1 MSAGMIRARDS
12 VVALEYTALEG
23 PPGSRRLATGVVI
36 NLRGDVLSVRIDPP
50 SAATSSAPGSI
61 STGSGATGYPT
72 IVAHDASG
80 RRHLAHWVA
89 ADPETGLTLLQIA
102 PRAVRPI
109 QIAAEEPTLGSQVF
123 VVGNP
128 FGLGH
133 SVSRGHIAG
142 LDRALKVG
150 SHQLGGLIQVQ
161 APLYPGDSGAV
172 VANLR
177 GQLLGLIRSGL
188 AIPATAK
195 DRAER
200 DNDFGFALAVRDVL
214 WVADQLRARGHVD
227 RAYLGVRLESAA
239 ATLHPHPEA
248 GSHPSPDV
256 DVILEGAVLLEVMA
270 GTPAALAGLQAGD
283 VIVAVDG
290 QPVRS
295 PHDLTDRLD
304 RLPAQTMIHLDIVR
318 ARGPQRQHMTLALRT
333 SSRTEAGTQA
343 DLFPAPGAP
352 VPQLSSPR
360 PVQTEPVTALAG
372 PDSMPPSPASSLTVV
387 PATAPAAATSAVPS
401 AASATASLITP
412 PTPAASSVPDST
424 IGQVEARPWHEAPAA
439 VSIPGPVRSPLRAAV
454 PPPQAEEFKLT
465 LPRAVTERLE
475 QLERRLEK
483 LERSPT
489 PTSPPETRQASSA
502 RTP

>member
-1 MSAGMIRARDS
+1 
-12 VVALEYTALEG
+12 
-23 PPGSRRLATGVVI
+23 
-36 NLRGDVLSVRIDPP
+36 
-50 SAATSSAPGSI
+50 
-61 STGSGATGYPT
+61 
-72 IVAHDASG
+72 
-80 RRHLAHWVA
+80 
-89 ADPETGLTLLQIA
+89 
-102 PRAVRPI
+102 
-109 QIAAEEPTLGSQVF
+109 
-123 VVGNP
+123 
-128 FGLGH
+128 
-133 SVSRGHIAG
+133 
-142 LDRALKVG
+142 VG

-172 VANLR
+172 VANLH

-214 WVADQLRARGHVD
+214 WIADQLRARGHVD
-227 RAYLGVRLESAA
+227 RAYLGVRLEPVAAA

-256 DVILEGAVLLEVMA
+256 DAILEGAVLLEVMA
-270 GTPAALAGLQAGD
+270 GTPAALAGLRAGD
-283 VIVAVDG
+283 AIVAVDG

-304 RLPAQTMIHLDIVR
+304 RLPAQSMIHLDIVR
-318 ARGPQRQHMTLALRT
+318 ARGSQRQHMTLALRT
-333 SSRTEAGTQA
+333 SSRTEAGTQVGP
-343 DLFPAPGAP
+343 FPTPDAPAAQP
-352 VPQLSSPR
+352 SSPK
-360 PVQTEPVTALAG
+360 PVQTEPVTAIAG
-372 PDSMPPSPASSLTVV
+372 PGSMPPSPASSLTVV
-387 PATAPAAATSAVPS
+387 PTTAPPAATSAIPS
-401 AASATASLITP
+401 AASPPASLITP
-412 PTPAASSVPDST
+412 PTPAASSVPDSR
-424 IGQVEARPWHEAPAA
+424 IGQAEARPWREAPTA
-439 VSIPGPVRSPLRAAV
+439 VSIPEPVRSPLRAAV

-465 LPRAVTERLE
+465 LPRAVTDRLE